1 MSGQRA
7 SEAYSG
13 YFVTFGNVHLP
24 EGHDAYGYKA
34 GFDAPVGEYGD
45 VVVPSAD
52 FSSKWDEGTEES
64 EESPATCT

>member
-1 MSGQRA
+1 MMGR
-7 SEAYSG
+7 G
-13 YFVTFGNVHLP
+13 PCFVGSAGV
-24 EGHDAYGYKA
+24 
-34 GFDAPVGEYGD
+34 GFDAPVGEYGN